1 VDLRSRVQLEIR
13 IYILYLYSSV
23 CYLKFIDI
31 GMIRAC
37 WIPKLNKAFTQNI
50 SYEILG
56 ENYSVV
62 HTVYYYIKKRKEFN
76 TVDKHL
82 KKTYV

>member
-1 VDLRSRVQLEIR
+1 
-13 IYILYLYSSV
+13 
-23 CYLKFIDI
+23 
-31 GMIRAC
+31 MIRAC